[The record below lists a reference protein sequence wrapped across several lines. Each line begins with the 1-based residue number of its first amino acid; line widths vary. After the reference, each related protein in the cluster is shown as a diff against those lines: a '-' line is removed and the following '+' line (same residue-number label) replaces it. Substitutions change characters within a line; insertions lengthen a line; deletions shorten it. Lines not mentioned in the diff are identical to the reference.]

1 MNSTLIAYLNFSI
14 TLGSAFITGVFGWSL
29 GGDSILMAAVLAL
42 VFFTISYLVFQ
53 VWKFWAVKLLSGEY
67 RTAVFLLPVA
77 VFFFVYDVV
86 TNYGAGSLYRAE
98 EATQAVNQNVNA
110 RNARA
115 EVSRLEKR
123 IADIRATTAWTG
135 TFNAPDAYQELI
147 ASANEYIRLEEARGG
162 CGPKCEARMRERDE
176 LIAAQANA
184 RKRAALKEEMIT
196 LERELKD
203 AKVRVT
209 DTPTTASAALT
220 HATNFGAFFT
230 GQLEPD
236 ESVRFWSNNGLTA
249 FAALATTLAGIVS
262 SVMLGLLG
270 YTPPQ
275 REPWFANAKQIAADT
290 ARPGVT
296 PASTGPL
303 PLRSVN
309 IYSNGRTF
317 QSDAAV
323 DRLLAQLDEQLGT

>member
-1 MNSTLIAYLNFSI
+1 MNTSLIAYLNFFI

-29 GGDSILMAAVLAL
+29 GGDAMFMAAVLAV

-53 VWKFWAVKLLSGEY
+53 VWKFWAVKLLAGEM
-67 RTAVFLLPVA
+67 RTAVILLPVA
-77 VFFFVYDVV
+77 VFFFAYDVV
-86 TNYGAGSLYRAE
+86 TNYGAGALYRAE
-98 EATQAVNQNVNA
+98 EANQAVNQNVNA

-115 EVSRLEKR
+115 EVTRLEKR
-123 IADIRATTAWTG
+123 ISDIRATTAWQG
-135 TFNAPDAYQELI
+135 TYNAPEAYQELI
-147 ASANEYIRLEEARGG
+147 TSANEYIRLEEARGG

-184 RKRAALKEEMIT
+184 RKRAALKAEM
-196 LERELKD
+196 LELEGELKA
-203 AKVRVT
+203 AKARVF
-209 DTPTTASAALT
+209 DTPSTASAALT

-249 FAALATTLAGIVS
+249 FSALATTLAGIVS

-270 YTPPQ
+270 YAPPQ

-290 ARPGVT
+290 SRPNVT
-296 PASTGPL
+296 PKSSDAL
-303 PLRSVN
+303 PLRSVT
-309 IYSNGRTF
+309 IQSNGREF
-317 QSDAAV
+317 ESDREI
-323 DRLLAQLDEQLGT
+323 DRLLAKLNERIA